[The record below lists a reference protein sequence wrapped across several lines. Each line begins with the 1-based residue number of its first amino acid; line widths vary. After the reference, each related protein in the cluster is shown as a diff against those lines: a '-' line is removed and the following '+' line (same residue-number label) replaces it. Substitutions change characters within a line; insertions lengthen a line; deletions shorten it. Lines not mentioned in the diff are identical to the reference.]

1 MAESQGALPA
11 AQVLTKEE
19 SAEGTKTA
27 FQKNKALFYSLRIL
41 RELVPSLTIAVSV
54 ATFFT
59 AIFTDFM
66 QDSYGMRL
74 MSPVK
79 SSALDKIIAHYMII
93 SRPDERYRPEA
104 MHVYGPDWTR
114 MGSDDW
120 KDAAPDHWW
129 CLKFQPHQRLAVH
142 ELNGTCLTP
151 AWLGGVNDLCHNGYF
166 AASGRAKFLGF
177 DHFPSGDPGFGCVT
191 PGMSNFPTV
200 AQTDGDCY
208 SMCIDVV
215 GETPWAKAWIPL
227 DLYPI
232 ILVPF
237 YIDLFFIMGQIWKA
251 TLFEG
256 YWQDIPLSRRLRY
269 LLVSLLCYGLALFSW
284 ITGFGLKHIFWRD
297 GVVTGVLFCLC
308 GNFFFGLAAEST
320 SNPFGKFIRFFV
332 WPFYKFFMW
341 SVDVKT
347 PEDTKAK
354 WDICTGEALCFYLV
368 EAYKTKCAGAG
379 CRMTGGG
386 RACAPRSCSVGVVCS
401 SCRCVGALRVRRA
414 VWLKRVAIFLC
425 FLVLVP
431 WAMSYIPSH
440 DAHGR
445 LIINKSE
452 FIWSQIPTILLLTM
466 SIFTALQAPKFHV
479 RACARHK
486 PSCALPRGIMRA

>member
-114 MGSDDW
+114 VGSDDW

-166 AASGRAKFLGF
+166 AADGRAQFLGF

-200 AQTDGDCY
+200 AQTGGDCY

-269 LLVSLLCYGLALFSW
+269 LLVSLLCYALALFSW

-297 GVVTGVLFCLC
+297 GVVTGVLFCSC

-386 RACAPRSCSVGVVCS
+386 SGVCSPLLLRGRRVFLMPVRGCSVCAQGGVAQA
-401 SCRCVGALRVRRA
+401 RGHLPLLFGPGPMGHELYTEPRRPWA
-414 VWLKRVAIFLC
+414 PHHQQERIHLVPDPHDPVADDVHLYRVASPQ
-425 FLVLVP
+425 VP
-431 WAMSYIPSH
+431 CEGLRSP
-440 DAHGR
+440 
-445 LIINKSE
+445 
-452 FIWSQIPTILLLTM
+452 
-466 SIFTALQAPKFHV
+466 
-479 RACARHK
+479 
-486 PSCALPRGIMRA
+486 